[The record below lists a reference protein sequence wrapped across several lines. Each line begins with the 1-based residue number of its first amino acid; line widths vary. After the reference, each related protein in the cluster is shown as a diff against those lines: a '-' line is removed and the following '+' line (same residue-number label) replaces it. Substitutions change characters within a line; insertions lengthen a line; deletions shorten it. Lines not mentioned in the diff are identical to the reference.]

1 MELGISWFE
10 YRPCW
15 KNNRELPEDEQLSL
29 QIKRL
34 KPIDTLYEDNEK
46 DLNKWR
52 DENLKKYLDDS
63 DYSQQVK
70 QMPVEVLKLIKRFS
84 SHTKD
89 FKNFLFDGKEKTEP
103 IDVFLNIPNPAND
116 DQSGSLIMEIINVL
130 GETSNLTGDEL
141 KNFVARPDG
150 FTSDKDEDAHSA

>member
-1 MELGISWFE
+1 MELGITWFE
-10 YRPCW
+10 YRPFW

-52 DENLKKYLDDS
+52 DDNLKKYLDDS

-103 IDVFLNIPNPAND
+103 IDVFLNPGYHQKWLDNYHQILNFYLIYQIIWHQQNPIQD
-116 DQSGSLIMEIINVL
+116 
-130 GETSNLTGDEL
+130 
-141 KNFVARPDG
+141 
-150 FTSDKDEDAHSA
+150 HY

>member
-1 MELGISWFE
+1 MPS
-10 YRPCW
+10 
-15 KNNRELPEDEQLSL
+15 
-29 QIKRL
+29 
-34 KPIDTLYEDNEK
+34 K
-46 DLNKWR
+46 DL
-52 DENLKKYLDDS
+52 KK
-63 DYSQQVK
+63 
-70 QMPVEVLKLIKRFS
+70 
-84 SHTKD
+84 
-89 FKNFLFDGKEKTEP
+89 FLFDGKEKTEP